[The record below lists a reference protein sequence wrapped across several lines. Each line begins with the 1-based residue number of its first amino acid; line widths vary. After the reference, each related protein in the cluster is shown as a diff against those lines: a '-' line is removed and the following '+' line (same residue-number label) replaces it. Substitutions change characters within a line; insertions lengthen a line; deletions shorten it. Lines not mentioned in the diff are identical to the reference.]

1 MPEWDEGTELTSAH
15 RDPELTPQGWTFT
28 VTPGRYRV
36 STTWTAHSNRPTNA
50 PYTILDGNTEVAT
63 VAVNQRQAPND
74 LNDAGSAWENLGSQ
88 HNILGTTLVV
98 ELSDAGNGYAIADA
112 VRIER
117 LGRCRHRTRD

>member
-1 MPEWDEGTELTSAH
+1 M
-15 RDPELTPQGWTFT
+15 
-28 VTPGRYRV
+28 
-36 STTWTAHSNRPTNA
+36 
-50 PYTILDGNTEVAT
+50 
-63 VAVNQRQAPND
+63 AVNQRQAPND

-117 LGRCRHRTRD
+117 LGDVVIEPEI

>member
-15 RDPELTPQGWTFT
+15 RDPELTRQG
-28 VTPGRYRV
+28 GRSPSLQV
-36 STTWTAHSNRPTNA
+36 AIAFPLHGPPHSNRPTNA
-50 PYTILDGNTEVAT
+50 PYTILDGSSEVVT
-63 VAVNQRQAPND
+63 LAVNQRQAPND
-74 LNDAGSAWENLGSQ
+74 LNDAGSQWENLGSQ

-117 LGRCRHRTRD
+117 LGDVTP